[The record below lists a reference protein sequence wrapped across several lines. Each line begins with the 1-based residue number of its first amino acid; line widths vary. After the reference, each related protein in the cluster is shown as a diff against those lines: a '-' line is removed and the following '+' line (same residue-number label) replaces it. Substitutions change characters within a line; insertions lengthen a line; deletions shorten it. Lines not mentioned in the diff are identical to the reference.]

1 MTPDIVGGGLVTSR
15 PNPCPACGQPT
26 TSTLTC
32 HTYQEGSRWMSH
44 IWCDTATRH
53 YCTADACGWEYTDG
67 LNPASPRAVEN
78 EKRRPGWLDGIR
90 GVAS

>member
-1 MTPDIVGGGLVTSR
+1 VT
-15 PNPCPACGQPT
+15 NPCPVCAAPT
-26 TSTLTC
+26 TS
-32 HTYQEGSRWMSH
+32 MSH

-53 YCTADACGWEYTDG
+53 YCTAEAWACGWEYTDG
-67 LNPASPRAVEN
+67 LNPSSPRAVEN